1 MKRSLTR
8 LSVLLLF
15 ILVLAAPLTLTAQI
29 ASITFPAG
37 SPEDQASQAIEKETD
52 AAKRTVLLNDF
63 VQKFAANP
71 MAVAFGNSQLAQQL
85 ATAGDTAGALA
96 ASEKAYAAV
105 PNNFEIIMT
114 AANSAQQAKN
124 WGKVVEYAA
133 KGGTLFNAIG
143 KQKPAEVSDADFV
156 NQSQQQR
163 EQFQQQYDFLEA
175 TAFNAMGQESSAK
188 ARMSEID
195 VFTGAFPKSKF
206 SESLAQLAI
215 YSLSELKDSAGLA
228 TYGDKAVAANPD
240 SVATLALLAS
250 AFSEEQ
256 SGTHLVKATEYA
268 HRAIELAKGKS
279 DPNVALAAGL
289 AHYALGYA
297 LLRQDGLTAPRP
309 GPRALTAIAELKLAS
324 GMLKG
329 NPAANASA
337 LYWLGSAYA
346 KGAKFDEA
354 RSALT
359 DAAAIPG
366 PYQQPARD
374 LLLKVNSARS
384 KTR

>member
-1 MKRSLTR
+1 MKRSLTH
-8 LSVLLLF
+8 LSLLL
-15 ILVLAAPLTLTAQI
+15 LLAAPLTLRAQI
-29 ASITFPAG
+29 VNLTFPAG
-37 SPEDQASQAIEKETD
+37 SPEDQASQAVDKETD
-52 AAKRTVLLNDF
+52 AAKRTALLNDF

-71 MAVAFGNSQLAQQL
+71 MAVAYGNSQMAQQL
-85 ATAGDTAGALA
+85 AASGDAAGALA

-124 WGKVVEYAA
+124 WGKVVEYGA

-143 KQKPAEVSDADFV
+143 KQKPAEMSDADFA
-156 NQSQQQR
+156 NQSQAQR
-163 EQFQQQYDFLEA
+163 QQFQQQYDFLEA
-175 TAFNAMGQESSAK
+175 SAFNAMGQESSAK
-188 ARMSEID
+188 ARMGEID
-195 VFTGAFPKSKF
+195 AFTGAFPKSKF

-228 TYGDKAVAANPD
+228 AYADKAVAANPD
-240 SVATLALLAS
+240 SVATLAMLAN

-256 SGTHLVKATEYA
+256 SGAHLVKATEYA
-268 HRAIELAKGKS
+268 HRAIELANNNKDKS
-279 DPNVALAAGL
+279 DANVLLAAGL

-297 LLRQDGLTAPRP
+297 LLRQDGITAPRP
-309 GPRALTAIAELKLAS
+309 GPRASTAIAELKLAS
-324 GMLKG
+324 GMLKS
-329 NPAANASA
+329 NPAADASA
-337 LYWLGSAYA
+337 LYWLGSACA

-354 RSALT
+354 QSALT

-374 LLLKVNSARS
+374 LLAKVNSARS
-384 KTR
+384 KAR